1 MSTAEQG
8 KLMEPLLEINSASHD
23 PKSKGEGRRGGGG
36 PQLFCFLC
44 ENGRIDFVSISKIG
58 PAKVA

>member
-1 MSTAEQG
+1 
-8 KLMEPLLEINSASHD
+8 MEPLLEINSASHD